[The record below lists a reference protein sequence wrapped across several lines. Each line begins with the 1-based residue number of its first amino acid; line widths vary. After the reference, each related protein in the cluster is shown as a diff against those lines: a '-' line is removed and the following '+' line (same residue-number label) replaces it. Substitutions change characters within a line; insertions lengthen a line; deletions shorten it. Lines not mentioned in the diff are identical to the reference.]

1 MTDSTPVL
9 QLPYILPAQAQKH
22 VTHNEAIRLLDV
34 IVQLSVLARG
44 ALVPPENAVQGD
56 RYILGAAAQGAWAG
70 RAGQIALWENNAW
83 QFFSPKTGWTAWVI
97 TEQVLASYNGSD
109 WVSQADG
116 PLQVGQLGI
125 SATPDGVN
133 RLAVSAQ
140 ATLLNHAG
148 GGHQLKIN
156 KAAASDT
163 ASLLFQTGFAGR
175 AEMGTAGND
184 DFAIKVSADGS
195 AFATG
200 LSIAADTGQVTLPA
214 ALRLG
219 GQPSDPANPD
229 DGMIWLNTASG
240 EVKLRSG
247 GVNLTLAEG
256 ALGVS
261 DGAKG
266 DISVSNLGA
275 TWVIV
280 NGAVSND
287 KLAPMPSGTF
297 KARLA
302 GEDGP
307 PQDIT
312 PNQAAAILPLFGPD
326 TKGLAPASGGG
337 AGHFLRADGIW
348 AAPPDTAGGVTLQDL
363 GLTANAPAIDRIAN
377 FPPPLSGWM
386 MAGDPSWNLALGAG
400 EVNNASVWPNT
411 AQGGFGVKVATG
423 FEDGLPFADYRLQ
436 VTPTGTYTWGFRT
449 DGSMTPPCTEGQRFT
464 MSYIGRRVGG
474 TNDGHLGLAA
484 GIDFLSS
491 TGAFLNGIDTSPL
504 VIQHANSDTVF
515 QISSTAPAG
524 ANRVRGRLW
533 IRTNPGVP
541 IDVTYRFKGVQ
552 LELGNLR
559 STGRYAQIAPPDARR
574 MLGFAANASLW
585 SGGGFQPYG
594 HGFLSAVW
602 PAPGVCDLTFS
613 TPMRHNNYQVFAALR
628 QRNAQRVIWVSNITT
643 TGFRIEIANP
653 DGSLAST
660 ELSVAVLST

>member
-22 VTHNEAIRLLDV
+22 VTHNEAIRILDV
-34 IVQLSVLARG
+34 IVQLSVLARN
-44 ALVPPENAVQGD
+44 AVVPPENAAQGD
-56 RYILGAAAQGAWAG
+56 RYILGQNAQGVWAG
-70 RAGQIALWENNAW
+70 FGGQIALWENGAW
-83 QFFSPKTGWTAWVI
+83 QFFAPKTGWTAWVI
-97 TEQVLASYNGSD
+97 SEQVLASYSASG
-109 WVSQADG
+109 WISQADG
-116 PLQVGQLGI
+116 PFNVGQLGI
-125 SATPDGVN
+125 SATPDATN
-133 RLAVSAQ
+133 RLSLSSP
-140 ATLLNHAG
+140 ATLFNHAG
-148 GGHQLKIN
+148 AGHQLKIN
-156 KAAASDT
+156 KAASSDT

-195 AFATG
+195 AFVTG
-200 LSIAADTGQVTLPA
+200 LSIAAASGEVTLPA
-214 ALRLG
+214 AARLG
-219 GQPSDPANPD
+219 GQASDPAQPV
-229 DGMIWLNTASG
+229 DGMIWLNSATG

-247 GVNLTLAEG
+247 GATLTLASG
-256 ALGVS
+256 ALGVT

-266 DISVSNLGA
+266 DVTVSAAGNQ
-275 TWVIV
+275 WVIAD
-280 NGAVSND
+280 GAVGNA

-302 GEDGP
+302 TGDGA

-312 PNQAAAILPLFGPD
+312 PDQAASVLPVFSAQA
-326 TKGLAPASGGG
+326 KGLAPASGGG
-337 AGHFLRADGIW
+337 AGQFLRADGVW
-348 AAPPDTAGGVTLQDL
+348 AAPPDTGATTLQQL
-363 GLTANAPAIDRIAN
+363 GVVADAPAVNRIAN

-386 MAGDPSWNLALGAG
+386 VAGDPSWNLALGAG

-423 FEDGLPFADYRLQ
+423 FEDGLPFADYQLQ
-436 VTPTGTYTWGFRT
+436 VTPSGTYTWGFRT

-474 TNDGHLGLAA
+474 TNDGHLGLSA
-484 GIDFLSS
+484 GLDFLSS
-491 TGAFLNGIDTSPL
+491 TGASLSGVDTSPL

-515 QISSTAPAG
+515 QISSSAPAG

-533 IRTNPGVP
+533 VRTNAGVP

-552 LELGNLR
+552 LELGNAR

-574 MLGFAANASLW
+574 MLGFAANASLF

-602 PAPGVCDLTFS
+602 PTPGVCDLTFAA
-613 TPMRHNNYQVFAALR
+613 PMRHNNYQVFASLR
-628 QRNAQRVIWVSNITT
+628 QRNAQRVIWVSNITNA
-643 TGFRIEIANP
+643 GFRIEIANP

-660 ELSVAVLST
+660 EFSVAVLST